1 MPHRVAMLATASLV
15 AACSHG
21 PVSPQLRDPGLDL
34 TLDKQEA
41 SSGDSVGYS
50 ITFSFV
56 DAPGDPVYLHIGFD
70 GKPTVWDTL
79 AVPASQKPL
88 TGAFVVPANLAA
100 GTLTV
105 TVFMPKRQDS
115 TSADIRITP
124 HSPTRSLSIVVRSP
138 AMPAVFTTSPFNR
151 VLDFIAGS
159 VDTLVLTAKDNAGV
173 AWVGWALGPPANLR
187 DSVSVSGTSVVTTF
201 PLAVPGGASGA
212 SRASPGAL
220 DVFARSQDGTL
231 TDTSYTIG
239 GVAEYLDRPV
249 RSVALMSTVQ
259 DMVYDPKRDV
269 VYLVEQGQ
277 AGVVVLSLAG
287 MIYATP
293 IALPGQAAGLDLV
306 PSSDSLVVA
315 IAGTDD
321 LAIIDLTSAAHTMNT
336 VHLGNLAPYTI
347 VFPRVAMDRRVLLEL
362 GSHGG
367 GVGDYNLLTGIAQL
381 YDSSADGSVPVRSG
395 DGSIV
400 VMRDVGGCGLAEY
413 DATNKTF
420 MFYIETCGEQ
430 FPGQIAASQTGT
442 RLNIGVEL
450 LNGGLASLGWA
461 EIPDAPL
468 VLGVTDGA
476 AVSPSGNDFYVVVPA
491 LCGGVA
497 CPQTAPGFY
506 FRFALSGDA
515 TPTMTP
521 LEIVDTPETPVQ
533 LLPIPGGQSMLA
545 VGPTKLMLFDLTQ
558 SSPASF
564 RYAATGHGA
573 PPRGA
578 ARRSR

>member
-41 SSGDSVGYS
+41 ASGDSVGYS

-70 GKPTVWDTL
+70 AKPTLWDTL
-79 AVPASQKPL
+79 AVPSSQKPL
-88 TGAFVVPANLAA
+88 TGTFVVPANLPA
-100 GTLTV
+100 GTLSV

-115 TSADIRITP
+115 TSADLRITP

-138 AMPAVFTTSPFNR
+138 ATPAVFTTSPFNR

-159 VDTLVLTAKDNAGV
+159 VDTLVLTAKDDAGV
-173 AWVGWALGPPANLR
+173 AWMGWALGPPANLR
-187 DSVSVSGTSVVTTF
+187 DSVPVTGTSVVTTF
-201 PLAVPGGASGA
+201 PLAVPGGV
-212 SRASPGAL
+212 SPGAL

-249 RSVALMSTVQ
+249 RSVPLASSVQ

-277 AGVVVLSLAG
+277 AGVAVLSLAG
-287 MIYATP
+287 MVYATP
-293 IALPGQAAGLDLV
+293 LPLPGQAAGLDLV

-315 IAGTDD
+315 LAGTDD
-321 LAIIDLTSAAHTMNT
+321 LAIIDLTSAAHATST
-336 VHLGNLAPYTI
+336 VHLGNLAPYTV
-347 VFPRVAMDRRVLLEL
+347 VFPRVAVDRRVLLEL
-362 GSHGG
+362 ASHGG
-367 GVGDYNLLTGIAQL
+367 GVGDYDLPTGIAQL
-381 YDSSADGSVPVRSG
+381 YDSSADGSVPARSG

-430 FPGQIAASQTGT
+430 FPGQIAASQTGA

-521 LEIVDTPETPVQ
+521 LEIVNTPETPVQ
-533 LLPIPGGQSMLA
+533 LLPIPGGAAMLA
-545 VGPTKLMLFDLTQ
+545 VGPTTLMLFDLTE

>member
-50 ITFSFV
+50 ITFSFA
-56 DAPGDPVYLHIGFD
+56 DAPGDPVDLHIGFD

-79 AVPASQKPL
+79 AVPPSQKPL

-124 HSPTRSLSIVVRSP
+124 HSPSRSLSIVVRSP
-138 AMPAVFTTSPFNR
+138 ATPAVFTTSPFNR

-159 VDTLVLTAKDNAGV
+159 VDTLVLTAKDDAGV

-187 DSVSVSGTSVVTTF
+187 DSVPVSGTSVVTTF
-201 PLAVPGGASGA
+201 PLTMPGGASG
-212 SRASPGAL
+212 ASPGAL

-231 TDTSYTIG
+231 TDTAYTIG
-239 GVAEYLDRPV
+239 GIAEYLDRPV
-249 RSVALMSTVQ
+249 RSVALASIVQ
-259 DMVYDPKRDV
+259 DMVYDQKRDV

-293 IALPGQAAGLDLV
+293 IPLPGQAAGLDLV

-321 LAIIDLTSAAHTMNT
+321 LAIIDLTSAAHPTNT

-347 VFPRVAMDRRVLLEL
+347 VFPRVAMDGRVLLEL

-367 GVGDYNLLTGIAQL
+367 GVGDYDLLTGIAQL

-413 DATNKTF
+413 DATNQTF

-430 FPGQIAASQTGT
+430 FPGQIAASQTGN

-476 AVSPSGNDFYVVVPA
+476 AISPSGNDFYVVVPA

-533 LLPIPGGQSMLA
+533 LLPIPGDQALLA

>member
-88 TGAFVVPANLAA
+88 TGAFVVPPNLAA

-159 VDTLVLTAKDNAGV
+159 VDTLVLTSKDNAGV

-367 GVGDYNLLTGIAQL
+367 GVGDYNLLTGTAQL

-533 LLPIPGGQSMLA
+533 LLPIPGDQAMLA